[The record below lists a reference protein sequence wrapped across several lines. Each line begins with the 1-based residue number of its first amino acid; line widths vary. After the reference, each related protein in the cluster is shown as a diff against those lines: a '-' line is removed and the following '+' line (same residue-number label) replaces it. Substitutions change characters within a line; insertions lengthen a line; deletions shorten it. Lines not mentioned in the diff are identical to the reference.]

1 MSTLPDKEDG
11 SCPLER
17 FTGSAVSPYIKSN
30 HTFGCPV
37 YALQNHLQTNGKLP
51 KWNPRSR
58 IGIYLGPSPRHA
70 SSISLVLNINTGL
83 LSPQFHVS
91 HDDFFE
97 TVRPSTGNPSV
108 QSLWQQLSG
117 FHKSRSQ
124 LPPSEGASQ
133 SIEIR
138 NDHRSET
145 ANFASQETQD
155 ISPDTNSNDDNIQ
168 ESPQISNVNH
178 PSVSQYGCQRC
189 ITTRMQESQEQRANN
204 LVAYSAY
211 YEALHEDD
219 YQIQEDMVDPIAFLA
234 RTNADTMYFDQAMKQ
249 PDKDEFVKAIVQE
262 VNDHIDRN
270 HWKLIPRSEVPK
282 GNDILPAVWSMKRKR
297 DIKTRQVYKW
307 KA

>member
-1 MSTLPDKEDG
+1 M
-11 SCPLER
+11 
-17 FTGSAVSPYIKSN
+17 
-30 HTFGCPV
+30 
-37 YALQNHLQTNGKLP
+37 
-51 KWNPRSR
+51 
-58 IGIYLGPSPRHA
+58 PS
-70 SSISLVLNINTGL
+70 
-83 LSPQFHVS
+83 
-91 HDDFFE
+91 
-97 TVRPSTGNPSV
+97 
-108 QSLWQQLSG
+108 
-117 FHKSRSQ
+117 
-124 LPPSEGASQ
+124 SEGALKST
-133 SIEIR
+133 EIR

-145 ANFASQETQD
+145 ANFAPQETQD
-155 ISPDTNSNDDNIQ
+155 ISPDTTSNDDNIQ

-178 PSVSQYGCQRC
+178 PNVSQYGRQRR

-307 KA
+307 KARLNVHGGKQKFGINYFETYSPVVNWFSIRLMLVLSILNRWHTRQVDFIQAYPQADIEYDLYMELPKRYSDQAWRW